1 MCRWWK
7 AGLLLL
13 ILALWPWPAWAQG
26 GLRFEGMAAQGNFPN
41 EILFTVV
48 VESDAEI
55 THLELAY
62 RVSGDPFTRS
72 RYPNVTPSRRQ
83 EVTYRLDTQVEFYPP
98 GSEFHYYWIAT
109 DASGRTSE
117 SPEQVFTY
125 EDNRFT
131 WQQVATDRVTV
142 YWYRGDEA
150 FGRAVLHTAVQALE
164 RLEQDAGVRAERPIR
179 IYLYANEEDFRG
191 ALGPNSPEWIG
202 GQAMPHLGLIV
213 AYISPEDTHEIGRMI
228 PHELSHVV
236 LYQATHNPYGDNPTW
251 FEEGLAV
258 HNQEVPDYDYPL
270 LVREAARRGRLIPL
284 RALSAS
290 FPSDP
295 DLAVLSYA
303 ESASMIEFILQAY
316 GSAGLSALVQV
327 FAEGETAEAAV
338 QRALGLSLEELEAR
352 WRATLPA
359 AEQTPVPGETP
370 MPFPFPKPPAGP
382 DLALLLPIALTTAMA
397 LGVIVAAVVLLMR
410 RHRRTEMEEDEV
422 PGP

>member
-1 MCRWWK
+1 MSRWWK
-7 AGLLLL
+7 IGILLLL
-13 ILALWPWPAWAQG
+13 ALLPWPALAQG
-26 GLRFEGMAAQGNFPN
+26 SIRFEAMAAQGDFPE

-48 VESDAEI
+48 VESETEI

-62 RVSGDPFTRS
+62 RVSGDPFTHS
-72 RYPNVTPSRRQ
+72 RYPDFAPARRL
-83 EVTYRLDTQVEFYPP
+83 EITYRLDTQVEFYPP

-131 WQQVATDRVTV
+131 WQKVSTERVSV
-142 YWYRGDEA
+142 YWYEGDEA
-150 FGRAVLHTAVQALE
+150 FGREVLDTAVQALE
-164 RLEQDAGVRAERPIR
+164 RLEQDAGAQAERPIR

-213 AYISPEDTHEIGRMI
+213 AYIAPGETYEVRRMI

-236 LYQATHNPYGDNPTW
+236 LYQATHNPYSDNPTW

-258 HNQEVPDYDYPL
+258 HNQEVADYDYPL

-295 DLAVLSYA
+295 ELAVLSYA
-303 ESASMIEFILQAY
+303 ESASIIEFILKEY
-316 GSAGLSALVQV
+316 GSEGLSALVKV

-359 AEQTPVPGETP
+359 AEQTPVPGATP
-370 MPFPFPKPPAGP
+370 APLVRPAAGP
-382 DLALLLPIALTTAMA
+382 DLALILPLALTTAVA
-397 LGVIVAAVVLLMR
+397 LGVIVAAVVLLIR
-410 RHRRTEMEEDEV
+410 RRRRAELEEGEETWE
-422 PGP
+422 

>member
-1 MCRWWK
+1 MSRRWEI
-7 AGLLLL
+7 GILLLL
-13 ILALWPWPAWAQG
+13 AFLPWPALAQG
-26 GLRFEGMAAQGNFPN
+26 NVRFEAMEVQGNFPR

-48 VESDAEI
+48 VEGETEI

-72 RYPNVTPSRRQ
+72 RYPDVTPARRL
-83 EVTYRLDTQVEFYPP
+83 EITYRLDTQVEFYPT

-117 SPEQVFTY
+117 SPEQVFIY

-131 WQQVATDRVTV
+131 WQKVATDRVSV
-142 YWYRGDEA
+142 DWYEGDEA
-150 FGRAVLHTAVQALE
+150 FGREVLDTAVQALE
-164 RLEQDAGVRAERPIR
+164 RLERDAGVRAERPIR
-179 IYLYANEEDFRG
+179 IYLYANERDFRG

-213 AYISPEDTHEIGRMI
+213 AYISPGETYEIGRMI

-236 LYQATHNPYGDNPTW
+236 LYQTTHNPYGDNPTW

-258 HNQEVPDYDYPL
+258 HNQEVADHNYPI
-270 LVREAARRGRLIPL
+270 LVQEAARRGRLIPL

-295 DLAVLSYA
+295 ELAVLSYA
-303 ESASMIEFILQAY
+303 ESASIIEFILEEY
-316 GSAGLSALVQV
+316 GREGLSALVKV
-327 FAEGETAEAAV
+327 FAEGETAEEAV
-338 QRALGLSLEELEAR
+338 RRALGLSLEELEAR

-370 MPFPFPKPPAGP
+370 VPFVRPTAGGP
-382 DLALLLPIALTTAMA
+382 DPALILPLVLTTVVA
-397 LGVIVAAVVLLMR
+397 LGVIVAAVVLLVR
-410 RHRRTEMEEDEV
+410 RQRRAGAEGEESWE
-422 PGP
+422 

>member
-1 MCRWWK
+1 MSHRWK
-7 AGLLLL
+7 IGILLLL
-13 ILALWPWPAWAQG
+13 LALLPWPALAQG
-26 GLRFEGMAAQGNFPN
+26 GIRFGDMAAQGNFPE
-41 EILFTVV
+41 EILFNVV
-48 VESDAEI
+48 VESDSEI

-62 RVSGDPFTRS
+62 RVSGDPFTHS
-72 RYPNVTPSRRQ
+72 RYPEVTPAKRLEIS
-83 EVTYRLDTQVEFYPP
+83 YRLDTQVEFYPP

-131 WQQVATDRVTV
+131 WQKVATDRVSV
-142 YWYRGDEA
+142 YWYEGDEA
-150 FGRAVLHTAVQALE
+150 FGREVLDTAVQALE
-164 RLEQDAGVRAERPIR
+164 RLERDAGARAERPIR
-179 IYLYANEEDFRG
+179 IYLYAHEGDFRG

-213 AYISPEDTHEIGRMI
+213 AYISPGETYEIRRMI

-251 FEEGLAV
+251 FEEGLAT

-270 LVREAARRGRLIPL
+270 LVQDAARRGRLIPL

-303 ESASMIEFILQAY
+303 ESASIIEFILKEY
-316 GSAGLSALVQV
+316 GSEGLSALVKV

-370 MPFPFPKPPAGP
+370 VPLVRPAAGP
-382 DLALLLPIALTTAMA
+382 DLALLLPLALTTVVA
-397 LGVIVAAVVLLMR
+397 LGVIVAAVVLLVR
-410 RHRRTEMEEDEV
+410 RRRRAGVEEGEE
-422 PGP
+422 PWE

>member
-1 MCRWWK
+1 MLRGWK
-7 AGLLLL
+7 IILLL
-13 ILALWPWPAWAQG
+13 ILALLPWPALAQG
-26 GLRFEGMAAQGNFPN
+26 GVRFENMAARENFPQ

-48 VESDAEI
+48 VEGDSEI

-62 RVSGDPFTRS
+62 RASGDPFTHS
-72 RYPNVTPSRRQ
+72 RYPDITPARRL
-83 EVTYRLDTQVEFYPP
+83 EITYRLDTQVEFYPP
-98 GSEFHYYWIAT
+98 GSEFYYYWIAT
-109 DASGRTSE
+109 DASGRASE

-131 WQQVATDRVTV
+131 WQKVATERVSV
-142 YWYRGDEA
+142 YWYEGDEA
-150 FGRAVLHTAVQALE
+150 FGREVLDTAVRALE
-164 RLEQDAGVRAERPIR
+164 RLEQDAGVQAERPIR

-213 AYISPEDTHEIGRMI
+213 AYISPGETYEIGRMI

-295 DLAVLSYA
+295 ELAVLSYA
-303 ESASMIEFILQAY
+303 ESAGIIEFILKEY
-316 GSAGLSALVQV
+316 GSEGLSALVKV
-327 FAEGETAEAAV
+327 FAEGETAEGAV

-359 AEQTPVPGETP
+359 AEQTPIPGETP
-370 MPFPFPKPPAGP
+370 APLVRPAAGP
-382 DLALLLPIALTTAMA
+382 DLALLLPVAITTVVA
-397 LGVIVAAVVLLMR
+397 LGVIVAAVVLLVR
-410 RHRRTEMEEDEV
+410 RRRRVEGEESEETWE
-422 PGP
+422 

>member
-1 MCRWWK
+1 MSRWLK

-13 ILALWPWPAWAQG
+13 LLALLPWPALAQG
-26 GLRFEGMAAQGNFPN
+26 GTRFQAMAAQGNFPK
-41 EILFTVV
+41 EILFTVEV
-48 VESDAEI
+48 ISDAEI

-62 RVSGDPFTRS
+62 RVSGDPFTHS
-72 RYPNVTPSRRQ
+72 RYPDITPARRL

-109 DASGRTSE
+109 DASGKTSE
-117 SPEQVFTY
+117 SPEQTFTY

-131 WQQVATDRVTV
+131 WKKVATDRVAV
-142 YWYRGDEA
+142 YWYEGGEA
-150 FGRAVLHTAVQALE
+150 FGQAVLDTAARALE
-164 RLEQDAGVRAERPIR
+164 RLEHDAGAQAERPIR

-202 GQAMPHLGLIV
+202 GQSMPHLGLIV
-213 AYISPEDTHEIGRMI
+213 AYIEPGDTYEIRRMI

-236 LYQATHNPYGDNPTW
+236 LYQATHNPYGGNPTW

-270 LVREAARRGRLIPL
+270 LVQEAARNGRLIPL

-295 DLAVLSYA
+295 ELAVLSYA
-303 ESASMIEFILQAY
+303 ESASIVEFILQEY
-316 GSAGLSALVQV
+316 GSAGLAALVQV

-359 AEQTPVPGETP
+359 AERTPAPGETP
-370 MPFPFPKPPAGP
+370 APLTRPAAGP
-382 DLALLLPIALTTAMA
+382 DLALLLPVALTTVIA
-397 LGVIVAAVVLLMR
+397 LGVILAAVVLLVR
-410 RHRRTEMEEDEV
+410 RRRQAGEGEDE
-422 PGP
+422 GTWK

>member
-1 MCRWWK
+1 MFRGWK
-7 AGLLLL
+7 AGILLLV
-13 ILALWPWPAWAQG
+13 LALLPWPALAQG
-26 GLRFEGMAAQGNFPN
+26 GIRFEAMAAQGNFPE

-48 VESDAEI
+48 VEGETEI

-62 RVSGDPFTRS
+62 RASGDPFTHS
-72 RYPNVTPSRRQ
+72 RYPDITPARRL
-83 EVTYRLDTQVEFYPP
+83 EIAYRLDTQVEFYPP

-131 WQQVATDRVTV
+131 WQKVATDRVSV
-142 YWYRGDEA
+142 YWYEGDEA
-150 FGRAVLHTAVQALE
+150 FGREVLDTAVQALE
-164 RLEQDAGVRAERPIR
+164 RLEKDAGVWAERPVR
-179 IYLYANEEDFRG
+179 IYLYANGKDFRG

-202 GQAMPHLGLIV
+202 GQSIPHLGLIV
-213 AYISPEDTHEIGRMI
+213 AYIAPGETYEIRRMI

-258 HNQEVPDYDYPL
+258 HNQEVPDTDYPL
-270 LVREAARRGRLIPL
+270 LVREAARKGRLIPL

-295 DLAVLSYA
+295 ELAVLSYA
-303 ESASMIEFILQAY
+303 ESASVIEFILKEY
-316 GSAGLSALVQV
+316 GSEGLSALAKV
-327 FAEGETAEAAV
+327 FAEGETAEVAV
-338 QRALGLSLEELEAR
+338 QRALGLPLEELEAR

-370 MPFPFPKPPAGP
+370 APLSRPATGP
-382 DLALLLPIALTTAMA
+382 DLALLLPLALTTAVA
-397 LGVIVAAVVLLMR
+397 LGVIVAAVVLLVR
-410 RHRRTEMEEDEV
+410 WHRHAGVEDEETQE
-422 PGP
+422 